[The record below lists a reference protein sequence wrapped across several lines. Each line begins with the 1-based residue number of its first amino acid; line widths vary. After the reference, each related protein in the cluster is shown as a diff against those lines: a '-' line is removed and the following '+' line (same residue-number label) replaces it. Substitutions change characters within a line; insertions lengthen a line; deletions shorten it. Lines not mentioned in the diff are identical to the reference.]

1 MEEGDFELSA
11 FSILYPMMS
20 RIVNMERVRSDVLA
34 DIMNSI
40 RTSIENTDET
50 DITLLLDKEAID
62 KLERTRYDADIS
74 NNYVNNECPIS
85 LQTFSQGDEI
95 IKLSCGHIFLSEPI
109 TMWLTEKKAQC
120 PVCRKQVDGGKN
132 KKRPFSEREIEE
144 MARNWINTRILLEAM
159 SVLSSEE
166 SATSQMVD
174 LHDSILQTMRL
185 RYTAE
190 HPD

>member
-1 MEEGDFELSA
+1 
-11 FSILYPMMS
+11 
-20 RIVNMERVRSDVLA
+20 
-34 DIMNSI
+34 
-40 RTSIENTDET
+40 
-50 DITLLLDKEAID
+50 
-62 KLERTRYDADIS
+62 
-74 NNYVNNECPIS
+74 
-85 LQTFSQGDEI
+85 
-95 IKLSCGHIFLSEPI
+95 
-109 TMWLTEKKAQC
+109 
-120 PVCRKQVDGGKN
+120 
-132 KKRPFSEREIEE
+132 